1 MSIDEILEVIDDL
14 IDRAWAV
21 PLSGGRCMVDAEKLR
36 QLIDDVRLNMPT
48 EIKQARAIVAD
59 RNEIIGSA
67 RKEAENIIRRSEER
81 AAFQVSESEIVK
93 VSQEKA
99 MEIVSTAQLKA
110 RELRNASNEF
120 VENIL
125 KVTET
130 TLIENLGEIRNARQ
144 TVRNTKLEIK

>member
-48 EIKQARAIVAD
+48 KIKQARAIVSD

-67 RKEAENIIRRSEER
+67 RKEAENIVRRAEER
-81 AAFQVSESEIVK
+81 SAFLVSESEIVK

-99 MEIVSTAQLKA
+99 TEIISTAQLKA

>member
-67 RKEAENIIRRSEER
+67 RKEAENIVRRAEER
-81 AAFQVSESEIVK
+81 SAFLVSESEIVK

-99 MEIVSTAQLKA
+99 TEIVSTAQLKA